1 MHINYIQNLKI
12 KVYSRAIIKSQ
23 KISSTSS
30 PKNKMRKNKMTLTVI
45 ELVWGFITIDGAKE
59 KGEE

>member
-45 ELVWGFITIDGAKE
+45 ELV
-59 KGEE
+59 